1 MKEKLVVEMFKD
13 KIREHYNRTLRIGV
27 QCNCKTSNVFTE
39 LKEFSDKIG
48 ADYSIVQQLCYDIKE
63 EMYNQFYDKNYRYRT
78 LGNRTLSSKDV
89 VHRNM
94 VKRNNEYSKRII
106 KRNGGVV

>member
-13 KIREHYNRTLRIGV
+13 KIREHYNRTLRTGV
-27 QCNCKTSNVFTE
+27 QCNCKATNVFTE

-48 ADYSIVQQLCYDIKE
+48 ADYSIVQRLCYGIKE

-78 LGNRTLSSKDV
+78 LSNGTLSSKCV

-94 VKRNNEYSKRII
+94 LKRNNENSKKII
-106 KRNGGVV
+106 KRNGGMV

>member
-13 KIREHYNRTLRIGV
+13 KIREHYNRTLRTGV
-27 QCNCKTSNVFTE
+27 QCNCKSINVFSE

-63 EMYNQFYDKNYRYRT
+63 EMYNQFYDKNYRWVT
-78 LGNRTLSSKDV
+78 LNKGTLSSKDV

-94 VKRNNEYSKRII
+94 VNRNNAYSKKII
-106 KRNGGVV
+106 KRNGGMV